1 MSQGKVPSQW
11 KDANVIPIKKKTPP
25 SIDKLRPISS
35 TPCLAK
41 VAEGRVCKWIMDEI
55 HSGVDARQ
63 FGNQKGVSTTHCLIG
78 VYHHLISGVE
88 KVGSIG
94 TLVLTDFS
102 KAFDL
107 IDHKI
112 VIVKLPDLAVPPSIA
127 QWVVDFLTNRRQRV
141 KYKDT
146 YSEWVPLSGG
156 VPQGTILGP
165 IAFLGMINDA
175 VCDTQ
180 TKVWK
185 YVDDLTLGE
194 SKGYDSTSSIQPTL
208 DDLHDCSVSNHLML
222 NPAKCHVMQV
232 YFGKKEQPVIDLHI
246 ADHHLQAVEKVK
258 LLGVTIQCDLKWDS
272 QVDNILKKAN
282 QNMFMLRKLKAAG
295 LNSQELL
302 IVYKGYIR
310 PLLEYA
316 APLWHPGLTKQQVD
330 QVENIQKRVCKYI
343 LGRNYKSYTESCY
356 IGDENPT

>member
-1 MSQGKVPSQW
+1 MSFQSQR
-11 KDANVIPIKKKTPP
+11 NPPP
-25 SIDKLRPISS
+25 SIDKLRPISL

-41 VAEGRVCKWIMDEI
+41 VAEGRVCKWIIDEV
-55 HSGVDARQ
+55 HSGVNARQ
-63 FGNQKGVSTTHCLIG
+63 FGHQKGVSTTHCLID
-78 VYHHLISGVE
+78 VYHHLISDVE
-88 KVGSIG
+88 KAGSIG

-107 IDHKI
+107 IDHNI
-112 VIVKLPDLAVPPSIA
+112 VIVKLLDLGVPPSIA

-141 KYKDT
+141 KFKDT

-156 VPQGTILGP
+156 VPQGTILDP

-194 SKGYDSTSSIQPTL
+194 SRGCECTSSIQPTL
-208 DDLHDCSVSNHLML
+208 DYLHDWSLSNHLML

-232 YFGKKEQPVIDLHI
+232 YFDKKEQPIIDLHI
-246 ADHHLQAVEKVK
+246 ADHHLEIVEKVK

-272 QVDNILKKAN
+272 QVDNILT
-282 QNMFMLRKLKAAG
+282 
-295 LNSQELL
+295 S
-302 IVYKGYIR
+302 
-310 PLLEYA
+310 
-316 APLWHPGLTKQQVD
+316 
-330 QVENIQKRVCKYI
+330 
-343 LGRNYKSYTESCY
+343 
-356 IGDENPT
+356 